1 MGQPLV
7 IREGLCFANSLIEG
21 TAHEEVVIAWKTKL
35 KLSGRGVSTL
45 GSKYWRN
52 FKRRHDNILD
62 SGSSKTQALLR
73 KEWSTHLNFTKM
85 YKLVYDCMKEAR
97 VLEDLDKPFWMNFK
111 GDIFVSAEETLG
123 MKGHTPSEAS

>member
-7 IREGLCFANSLIEG
+7 IREGLCFANSIIEG

-35 KLSGRGVSTL
+35 KLSRRGVSTL

-62 SGSSKTQALLR
+62 SGSSETQALLR
-73 KEWSTHLNFTKM
+73 KEWSTRLNFTKM
-85 YKLVYDCMKEAR
+85 YKLVYDWMKEAR
-97 VLEDLDKPFWMNFK
+97 IIEALDEPVWMNSK
-111 GDIFVSAEETLG
+111 GEISMSAEEALET
-123 MKGHTPSEAS
+123 KVTH